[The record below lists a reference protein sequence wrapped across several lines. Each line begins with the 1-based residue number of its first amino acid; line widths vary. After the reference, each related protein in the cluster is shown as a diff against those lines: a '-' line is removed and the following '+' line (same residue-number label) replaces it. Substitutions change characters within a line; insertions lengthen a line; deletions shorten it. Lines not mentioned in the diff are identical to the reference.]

1 VALSSSVVNTAA
13 STAILVP
20 AQGSGLVIYV
30 YRLFL
35 VAGPAGAFPNLLT
48 FGDGVQSLSGSLYAA
63 NVGAE
68 ITEDNGNAADIN
80 SVPWF
85 TCDANQPFIM
95 SNPGL
100 IQISGTVYWTTTT
113 PTPPPAAGINEW
125 LPIARRRNKR

>member
-13 STAILVP
+13 STAVLVP
-20 AQGSGLVIYV
+20 AQGSGIVIEV
-30 YRLFL
+30 YKLFL

-48 FGDGVQSLSGSLYAA
+48 FGDGVQALSGSLYAA

-68 ITEDNGNAADIN
+68 ITEDNSDSDGGNAA
-80 SVPWF
+80 PWF
-85 TCDANQPFIM
+85 TCTAGQPFQV

-100 IQISGTVYWTTTT
+100 IQISGRILYAAIN
-113 PTPPPAAGINEW
+113 PTPPAGSVNEW